1 LLPIG
6 GLARLDRLPE
16 EPAEELI
23 VALAPLVNVL
33 LAITGFITFPENAEV
48 LAAQLSSGVN
58 ANNFFFFHRKY
69 RLAVFNLIPA
79 MDGGVLRALLSFK
92 LKRHSNQNCGKNRSI
107 YSCRIYFRL
116 LF

>member
-23 VALAPLVNVL
+23 VALAGPLVNVFSNNNWF
-33 LAITGFITFPENAEV
+33 FITFPENAEV

-58 ANNFFFFHRKY
+58 ANNFFIF
-69 RLAVFNLIPA
+69 
-79 MDGGVLRALLSFK
+79 S
-92 LKRHSNQNCGKNRSI
+92 S
-107 YSCRIYFRL
+107 
-116 LF
+116 